1 MSSRKVTKRQRALA
15 RAQKRNILL
24 REGDPTRTTEQQ
36 LAESRVSKRERLYQE
51 REMAKKLAAAKK
63 QARAHK
69 GGMPERNANIDYR
82 KSGMF
87 YVGGMSA
94 KPTKIN
100 KGKK

>member
-1 MSSRKVTKRQRALA
+1 MSSRKVTERQRALA

-36 LAESRVSKRERLYQE
+36 LAESRVSTKERRYQE

-69 GGMPERNANIDYR
+69 GGMPERNKNIDYR
-82 KSGMF
+82 KSGRF
-87 YVGGMSA
+87 
-94 KPTKIN
+94 
-100 KGKK
+100 